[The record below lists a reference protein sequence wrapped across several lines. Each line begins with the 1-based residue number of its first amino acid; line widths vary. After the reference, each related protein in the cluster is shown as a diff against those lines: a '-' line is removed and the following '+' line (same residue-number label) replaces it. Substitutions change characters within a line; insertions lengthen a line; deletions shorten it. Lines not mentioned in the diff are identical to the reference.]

1 MGSKGDHLLFT
12 HQVYKTG
19 RCFVQTLLGDSQ
31 WNHLKKTFTYQKSVA
46 PHSSVGGLGWG
57 YRWSNP
63 PSSQSPTPSVRC
75 LPKDCCS
82 LPMKHWWVKRC
93 RYPYFMVYDDPVAL
107 FLKTYLLT
115 LNKENQLNVGK
126 YTIHGSYGS
135 SRVRQLVTAK
145 TTCLPCQL
153 KMSESDAVPRPSGKP
168 TTGETEP
175 EWKSWRF
182 FVTLQGINI
191 SPEKW
196 WLEDVFPIEIVPFWG
211 TC

>member
-1 MGSKGDHLLFT
+1 MFCTNSPRRFPVKPPEKNLHILKISGASLECWLRVQMVESTLFTISNPKCSLSSKRLLFPSHET
-12 HQVYKTG
+12 LVGEKVQVS
-19 RCFVQTLLGDSQ
+19 LL
-31 WNHLKKTFTYQKSVA
+31 H
-46 PHSSVGGLGWG
+46 GLW
-57 YRWSNP
+57 WP
-63 PSSQSPTPSVRC
+63 
-75 LPKDCCS
+75 CC
-82 LPMKHWWVKRC
+82 P
-93 RYPYFMVYDDPVAL
+93 

-115 LNKENQLNVGK
+115 LNKENQLNVGR